1 MKTKERRNVGV
12 VIMRWVSG
20 VLLLLGPLAFFSAI
34 WYRSM
39 YGDIGF
45 DSILYT
51 LSAETDGVGAELI
64 GSYLL
69 KAALPA
75 LVCAAVL
82 WALLIIP
89 WNLRVVLDLG
99 NKCLKLFPVHR
110 WISFAMSV
118 IVAFGTIFYAANS
131 TGLVTYISALSKTG
145 SLYEDFYVAP
155 KDVAVSFPGEKRNL
169 VYIFLE
175 SMENTFLSKE
185 LGGAMENNLIPELY
199 QLTQEN
205 ISFSHTD
212 GSGGFFNPT
221 GTTWTAGAL
230 IAATTGIHLQLPKGV
245 DNNKYA
251 QYFKEFLPGAVGLT
265 DILHENGYY
274 QMAMFGSNASFGG
287 RKEFFTQ
294 HGVDEI
300 FDLYTARDKGLIPYD
315 YYKWWGF
322 EDKKLFEYAK
332 TELTRLSEGQEPFAF
347 YMLTADTHFPNG
359 YVCADCGSEYSQ
371 QYENVIACASK
382 RVFAFVRWLQEQPFY
397 ENTTIVITGDHATM
411 DNKFIS
417 KNVDAN
423 YLRSQY
429 NCIINSVAVPTITQN
444 RKSTV
449 FDLYPTTL
457 AAMGCTIAG
466 NRLGLGTNLF
476 SNYETILETYGSRY
490 LLSQDLAQNSN
501 YYTEMFTSGEEILPE

>member
-1 MKTKERRNVGV
+1 MKTKERRKVGV
-12 VIMRWVSG
+12 IILRMISG
-20 VLLLLGPLAFFSAI
+20 ALLLLGPLAMCSAL

-51 LSAETDGVGAELI
+51 LRADTNGVGEELI
-64 GSYLL
+64 SSYLT

-75 LVCAAVL
+75 LICAGVL
-82 WALLIIP
+82 WSLLIIP
-89 WNLRVVLDLG
+89 WNFRVLLDLG
-99 NKCLKLFPVHR
+99 KNSVRLFPVHR
-110 WISFAMSV
+110 WIAFAMSV
-118 IVAFGTIFYAANS
+118 AIAFCTVFYAANS
-131 TGLVTYISALSKTG
+131 TGFLSYVSALSQTG
-145 SLYEDFYVAP
+145 NLYEEYYVSP
-155 KDVAVSFPGEKRNL
+155 EDTSISFSRGKRNL

-175 SMENTFLSKE
+175 SMETTFLSKE

-199 QLTQEN
+199 QLAQEN

-212 GSGGFFNPT
+212 GPGGFYNPT

-300 FDLYTARDKGLIPYD
+300 FDLYTARNNGLIPYN

-332 TELTRLSEGQEPFAF
+332 TELTRLSEGEKPFAF

-359 YVCADCGSEYSQ
+359 YVCEDCGNDFEQ
-371 QYENVIACASK
+371 QYENVIACSSK
-382 RVFAFVRWLQEQPFY
+382 RVLAFVRWLQEQPFY

-411 DNKFIS
+411 DNNFIS
-417 KNVDAN
+417 KNVDMH
-423 YLRSQY
+423 YIRSQY
-429 NCIINSVAVPTITQN
+429 NCFINSAAVPTTSQN
-444 RKSTV
+444 RESTV

-457 AAMGCTIAG
+457 AAMGCSIDG
-466 NRLGLGTNLF
+466 NRLGLGVNLF
-476 SNYETILETYGSRY
+476 SNYDTILETYGSRY
-490 LLSQDLAQNSN
+490 LLSQELAQNSN
-501 YYTEMFTSGEEILPE
+501 YYTEMFTSGE